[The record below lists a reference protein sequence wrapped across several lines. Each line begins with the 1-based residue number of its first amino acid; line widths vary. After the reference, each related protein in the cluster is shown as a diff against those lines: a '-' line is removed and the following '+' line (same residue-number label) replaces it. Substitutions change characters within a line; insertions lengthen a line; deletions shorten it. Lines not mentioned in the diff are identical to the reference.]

1 MKTFKDIKSDLNS
14 ICELFK
20 LGSLIGYKTKNHSA
34 EGYKV
39 ANFETTNGNFEYIFK
54 SYFKLQK

>member
-1 MKTFKDIKSDLNS
+1 MLTFTEIKSDLNA

-20 LGSLIGYKTKNHSA
+20 LGSLIGYKTENHSA

-39 ANFETTNGNFEYIFK
+39 AKFETTNGNFEYIFK
-54 SYFKLQK
+54 K